1 MYRFC
6 RNSPIFSVFI
16 CKIPIY
22 AREIFKVLRDL
33 LIYSDLYPLLEK
45 GGIYISGAAVA
56 APSAPFRAVG
66 LRAARR
72 RVDGANAYRTGR

>member
-1 MYRFC
+1 MHEKYSKFC
-6 RNSPIFSVFI
+6 EIRWS
-16 CKIPIY
+16 IPICT
-22 AREIFKVLRDL
+22 
-33 LIYSDLYPLLEK
+33 PLLEK

-72 RVDGANAYRTGR
+72 RADGANAYRTGR